1 MQKKAVYKKLG
12 KSIKSYRE
20 LRGLTQEKLAD
31 KINKN
36 LSFLGKIEVAYS
48 RPSFG
53 TIIDIANALDI
64 SLKELFDFD
73 EPFIFHK
80 SFADRN
86 LPFIFE
92 SFIMENV

>member
-64 SLKELFDFD
+64 SLKELFDF
-73 EPFIFHK
+73 ENS
-80 SFADRN
+80 SFEK
-86 LPFIFE
+86 L
-92 SFIMENV
+92 